1 MAASS
6 AASTMNGDESS
17 VTMEAADFAA
27 VDAQQ
32 KAKTRGDY
40 DPSGRTTAAAL
51 TQDQDLGTEAKI
63 FPAPNNAAAADVEKG
78 GAVPQTKPVGA
89 PPGFAPSDFPDG
101 GLDAWLTVFGGF
113 MALFC
118 TFGLVNCVGVFLSYY
133 VQGPLDSYGESAVS
147 WITSTQIFVQTGTT
161 AIWGRLYDAY
171 GPRYLLITGTIIY
184 CFGLMM
190 TSLSTQY
197 YQFFLSQS
205 IVAAAASGAIFNAAM
220 SSVVTWF
227 FKKRGAALGIVAS
240 GSSLGG
246 VCLPIMM
253 NHLIAK
259 LGFPWTMRIIAF
271 MFLGMCGIASVTIK
285 SRLPPRPK
293 PFNIQDYVKPFK
305 EPVMVLTMLASFLFF
320 WGMFLPFSYITLQAE
335 SAGMDPSLAQ
345 YLLPILNAVSI
356 LGRIGPGI
364 VADKIGRYNS
374 MICITLLSG
383 VITLG
388 LWIPGKSTG
397 ALIAYGVI
405 FGFSSGGFISLAPTC
420 IAQISDIREIG
431 TRTGVAFGVQSL
443 GALTGSPIGGAL
455 VRAMN
460 GNYLGLQLFCGI
472 VMTLSVFVFLAA
484 RYVQHGFKLVK
495 V

>member
-1 MAASS
+1 MDTSS

-17 VTMEAADFAA
+17 VKDGRDFATG
-27 VDAQQ
+27 AQ
-32 KAKTRGDY
+32 AEVRN
-40 DPSGRTTAAAL
+40 DPTAPPS
-51 TQDQDLGTEAKI
+51 QQLGTESQI
-63 FPAPNNAAAADVEKG
+63 HPAPNNAAEADLEKAD
-78 GAVPQTKPVGA
+78 AVPQIKPVGA

-101 GLDAWLTVFGGF
+101 GIDAWLTVLGGF
-113 MALFC
+113 FALFC

-133 VQGPLDSYGESAVS
+133 VQGPLEDYGESAVS

-205 IVAAAASGAIFNAAM
+205 VVAAAASGAIFNAAM
-220 SSVVTWF
+220 SSVITWF
-227 FKKRGAALGIVAS
+227 FKKRGAALGIIAS

-253 NHLIAK
+253 NHLIER

-293 PFNIQDYVKPFK
+293 PFNIKDYTKPFK
-305 EPVMVLTMLASFLFF
+305 EPAMALTMFASFLFF

-364 VADKIGRYNS
+364 AADRFGRFNS

-397 ALIAYGVI
+397 ALIAYGII

-443 GALTGSPIGGAL
+443 GALTGSPIGGAI
-455 VRAMN
+455 VKAMN

-472 VMTLSVFVFLAA
+472 VMTMSVFVFLAA
-484 RYVQHGFKLVK
+484 RYVQQGFRLVK
-495 V
+495 I